1 MKPRMY
7 QGSEPMC
14 IGVESD
20 SQSSRPL
27 ASKMPGA
34 EVLGLAD
41 DRRVRHAE
49 EHARHLLGDGMER
62 AAEHPQRDRV
72 DVDPLTLGRARMLA
86 ELVFDRRHG
95 QTPSLVE
102 LATAAATARACAD
115 APTSITMFPDRS
127 TRAPIPGGITVV
139 ESYWLTIA
147 GPSSRFPAFSAAR
160 S

>member
-1 MKPRMY
+1 MY

-20 SQSSRPL
+20 SQSSRPS

-41 DRRVRHAE
+41 DRRVGHPE
-49 EHARHLLGDGMER
+49 EHARHLLGDRVER
-62 AAEHPQRDRV
+62 AAEHAQRDRV
-72 DVDPLTLGRARMLA
+72 DLDALPRRRPGLTAD
-86 ELVFDRRHG
+86 LVLDDAHLD
-95 QTPSLVE
+95 TSAAV
-102 LATAAATARACAD
+102 TASASAAT
-115 APTSITMFPDRS
+115 PVPITMFPNRS
-127 TRAPIPGGITVV
+127 TRAVRPGGITVV

-147 GPSSRFPAFSAAR
+147 GPSSRLPAFSAAR